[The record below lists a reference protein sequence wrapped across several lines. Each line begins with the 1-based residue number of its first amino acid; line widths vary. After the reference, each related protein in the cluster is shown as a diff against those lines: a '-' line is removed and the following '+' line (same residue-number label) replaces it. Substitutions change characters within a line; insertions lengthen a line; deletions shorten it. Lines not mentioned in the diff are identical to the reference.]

1 MPSNFK
7 PKKKSN
13 ESLSISN
20 NTSQSKQPIIELKE
34 PHKSPA
40 NVKKRRLR

>member
-13 ESLSISN
+13 ESLPISY
-20 NTSQSKQPIIELKE
+20 NTSSNKPIELKE